1 MSEPIKINSKI
12 LKTAKVDWKLI
23 KTFQPKGFKA
33 GDKSGIKES
42 IINNELL
49 DNYIVFTTKGSKEIY
64 MFDGHSRQEVMIEM
78 EESGKYIF
86 DKLLDCDFLEFK
98 TKSEAGIALLQY
110 QAGKLKIAKSGLQE
124 FATQINLPEETAFQI
139 CDDYNI
145 EIAKEPKGAEEKGF
159 WKETKWKLEVV
170 VATEKEAR
178 DLNNELLLKGYEN
191 VKIKALQS

>member
-1 MSEPIKINSKI
+1 M
-12 LKTAKVDWKLI
+12 KTAKVDWKLI

-110 QAGKLKIAKSGLQE
+110 QAGKLKIAKSGLIE
-124 FATQINLPEETAFQI
+124 FSDQIKLAEETAFQI
-139 CDDYNI
+139 CDDYGI
-145 EIAKEPKGAEEKGF
+145 DLAKEPKGGQEKGT
-159 WKETKWKLEVV
+159 WKETKWKLEITVN
-170 VATEKEAR
+170 TEKEAR
-178 DLNNELLLKGYEN
+178 SLNNELLMKGYEN